1 MKRHLHSAWK
11 WTAFSLQNTH
21 FALLKPCTRTTITY
35 SARTSIPGSENVNWE
50 KGFYSAC
57 TAWLA
62 IIKLAT
68 PQAGKQ
74 CSSSVPTQTV
84 ARMQTIWPKC
94 NSQIALHAP
103 CTQFG
108 PCHET
113 WAEQVSETTTRSD
126 AHMYEMYVPTIYGMV
141 HAYFTGKA
149 SKATYTNYTNWTRN
163 LLLHAACPQGVCPIS
178 CLCPCLWCS
187 AD

>member
-74 CSSSVPTQTV
+74 CNSSVPTQTV
-84 ARMQTIWPKC
+84 ARMQTISPKC

-108 PCHET
+108 PCHKT
-113 WAEQVSETTTRSD
+113 WAEQVSETTTRMC
-126 AHMYEMYVPTIYGMV
+126 AILYGMYLLYRV
-141 HAYFTGKA
+141 WYMHILREKRVKLLTLI
-149 SKATYTNYTNWTRN
+149 TQIERN